1 MREVVYVICSYNG
14 FAPWAVTTRSSVGL
28 GVEYRLQNLIAYSPH
43 PALSPCLVLM
53 WAASHYR
60 VLHDRSHRYRESL
73 ACVVNLRRDGRSSG
87 LALLKSLPRSN
98 VLDLEYRLR
107 C

>member
-1 MREVVYVICSYNG
+1 MPG
-14 FAPWAVTTRSSVGL
+14 ADVG
-28 GVEYRLQNLIAYSPH
+28 RLTLPPLLQ
-43 PALSPCLVLM
+43 
-53 WAASHYR
+53 
-60 VLHDRSHRYRESL
+60 DRSHRYRESL